1 MDWEYAAPDPP
12 PDSYW
17 IEQGYDYGDE
27 EITDE
32 EYTCCVNSDFFRR
45 AKAQSKMFRGGT
57 CGLQDYTQELY
68 FGGIDEYSPLIRYD
82 DALLPH
88 WLEFSSAMDRWQY
101 SLSRGSIERPQ
112 PFRIFISN
120 I

>member
-1 MDWEYAAPDPP
+1 
-12 PDSYW
+12 
-17 IEQGYDYGDE
+17 
-27 EITDE
+27 
-32 EYTCCVNSDFFRR
+32 
-45 AKAQSKMFRGGT
+45 MFRGGT

-120 I
+120 IELPANVLTMLRQCDRIDSTLAMKVIFRRFPAIFIIIL